1 MKHLSLSLVSG
12 FQTDVYQSIFA
23 QIYQILLKSNAI
35 SFLID
40 VDSKKTHVQIYKI
53 VQAIQNKIA
62 ILVVMDHVAS
72 IN

>member
-1 MKHLSLSLVSG
+1 MKHLSHSLVYG

-40 VDSKKTHVQIYKI
+40 VDSKKTHVPIYKI